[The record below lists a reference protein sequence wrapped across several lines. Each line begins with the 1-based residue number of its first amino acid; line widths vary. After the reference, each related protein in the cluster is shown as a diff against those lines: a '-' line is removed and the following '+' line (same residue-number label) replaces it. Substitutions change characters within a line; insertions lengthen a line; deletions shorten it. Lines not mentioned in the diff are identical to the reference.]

1 MTTLQCESER
11 YLPPPP
17 ERAHHRS
24 TGEAPATREM
34 SRLAAW
40 TLLLGVA
47 SQWEW
52 RCAHKAYDWR
62 ASTDACVRHKG
73 STECVVLEPYCLSPT
88 SIETASPR
96 WLSDVAGYGGPLLTW
111 LPLLV
116 ASRPIAGTRPLLCTA
131 LIWYLSLISVVR
143 HTHLLLPSRWDPSG
157 HCFVYGA
164 QLLPL
169 WAISSLPALADWR
182 VPRVLTLWSLVLL
195 YLSAAT
201 AACFHTASET
211 AAAWLLL
218 LLLHAAL
225 SHRVAAMHAAAADS
239 PEAMAEDLRRERK
252 RLRRRAVLALPL
264 WLLCAAAAWEKA
276 RRSGAAALGNRSAE
290 SAYDAGLWL
299 LLLVLLRRS
308 SGGRDG
314 FEAAEKYTSEE
325 RVLRSPAAAPSDA
338 SSDCAGLRSREPSPS
353 EKPHD

>member
-1 MTTLQCESER
+1 
-11 YLPPPP
+11 
-17 ERAHHRS
+17 
-24 TGEAPATREM
+24 M
-34 SRLAAW
+34 SLRIMRLTFRRFTPRLACAALGMARVSLPRLSAW

-52 RCAHKAYDWR
+52 LCAHKAYDWR

-73 STECVVLEPYCLSPT
+73 STECVVLQPYCLSPT
-88 SIETASPR
+88 SIGFASPR

-116 ASRPIAGTRPLLCTA
+116 ASRPVAGTRPLLCTA
-131 LIWYLSLISVVR
+131 LIWYLSLIGIVR
-143 HTHLLLPSRWDPSG
+143 HAHLLLPSRWDPSG

-169 WAISSLPALADWR
+169 WAISSLPALTDWR
-182 VPRVLTLWSLVLL
+182 VPRALTLWSGVLL

-211 AAAWLLL
+211 AAAWLML

-239 PEAMAEDLRRERK
+239 PEAAVDAMRRERK
-252 RLRRRAVLALPL
+252 RLSRRAVLALPL

-276 RRSGAAALGNRSAE
+276 RRSGAGVGNRSAE
-290 SAYDAGLWL
+290 SIYDAGLWL
-299 LLLVLLRRS
+299 LLLVLLRR
-308 SGGRDG
+308 GGRDG
-314 FEAAEKYTSEE
+314 SEAGEEDSEE
-325 RVLRSPAAAPSDA
+325 RVLRTPAAAPSDA
-338 SSDCAGLRSREPSPS
+338 SSDCGGLRSRGPSPS
-353 EKPHD
+353 EKPLD

>member
-1 MTTLQCESER
+1 MVSRMVTQ
-11 YLPPPP
+11 LPPTMTH
-17 ERAHHRS
+17 RYVWRMAHPWRMAS
-24 TGEAPATREM
+24 VSLR
-34 SRLAAW
+34 RLSAW
-40 TLLLGVA
+40 TLLLGMA

-52 RCAHKAYDWR
+52 LCAHKAYDWR
-62 ASTDACVRHKG
+62 ASTDACVRLKG
-73 STECVVLEPYCLSPT
+73 STECVVLQQYCLSPT
-88 SIETASPR
+88 SIGFASPR

-116 ASRPIAGTRPLLCTA
+116 ASRPVACIRPLLCTA
-131 LIWYLSLISVVR
+131 LIWYLSLIGIVR
-143 HTHLLLPSRWDPSG
+143 HAHLLLPSRWDPSG

-169 WAISSLPALADWR
+169 WAISSLPALTDWH
-182 VPRVLTLWSLVLL
+182 VPRALTLWSAVLL

-211 AAAWLLL
+211 AAAWLML

-225 SHRVAAMHAAAADS
+225 SHRVAAMHAAAAHS
-239 PEAMAEDLRRERK
+239 PETAVDDMRRERK

-276 RRSGAAALGNRSAE
+276 RRSGTGVGNRSAE
-290 SAYDAGLWL
+290 SVYDAGLWL
-299 LLLVLLRRS
+299 LLLVLLRR
-308 SGGRDG
+308 GGRDG
-314 FEAAEKYTSEE
+314 SEAGEDYSEE

-338 SSDCAGLRSREPSPS
+338 SSDCGGLRSRGPSPS
-353 EKPHD
+353 EKPLG